1 MILTFLSAG
10 LPAAL
15 NSCSSRLH
23 ARGIGTGLF
32 FLGGAAIVLKS
43 KTDKKNHKFITNVNI
58 GSQEID
64 IAIGYDYY
72 I

>member
-1 MILTFLSAG
+1 MILTFLSSG

-32 FLGGAAIVLKS
+32 FLGAAIVLKS
-43 KTDKKNHKFITNVNI
+43 ETDKKNHKFITNVNI
-58 GSQEID
+58 GSQGIG